1 LVARLGQL
9 RAGRIMNRQDDYRT
23 KAAASLHR
31 ALRATSIADKS
42 RLLGM
47 AEAWLELADRAHN
60 VAEPRIRDMAD
71 HPLVR
76 SKLGPSTSAITLS

>member
-1 LVARLGQL
+1 M
-9 RAGRIMNRQDDYRT
+9 MNREYDYRT
-23 KAAASLHR
+23 KAAESLHR
-31 ALRATSIADKS
+31 ALRATSTADKR

-47 AEAWLELADRAHN
+47 AEAWLELADRAHK

>member
-1 LVARLGQL
+1 MVARLGQL
-9 RAGRIMNRQDDYRT
+9 RAGRIMNREDDYRT

-31 ALRATSIADKS
+31 ALRATSIADKI

-47 AEAWLELADRAHN
+47 AEAWLELADRAHK

>member
-9 RAGRIMNRQDDYRT
+9 RAGRIMNREDDYRT

-31 ALRATSIADKS
+31 AVRATSTAVKI

-47 AEAWLELADRAHN
+47 AEAWLELADRAHK

-71 HPLVR
+71 HPRVR

>member
-1 LVARLGQL
+1 M
-9 RAGRIMNRQDDYRT
+9 MNREDDYRT

-31 ALRATSIADKS
+31 ALHATSMADKI

-47 AEAWLELADRAHN
+47 AEAWLELADRAHK

-71 HPLVR
+71 HPLIR